1 MTIPLPT
8 IYAVTRAGIVS
19 LTFSLLGCGSS
30 VPPRLYLLS
39 GGSGAAAIASQERGG
54 GRAQQG
60 EIALVS
66 ATPGVRLG
74 VAVTIPQYLDRPEIM
89 VRTNEYELEP
99 MENARWAEGLTIT
112 ASRAIA
118 DDLSMLLPRDDV
130 VSLPTRTER
139 AFDYRI
145 NVEFTKFDI
154 GTDGRAEV
162 AGRWVIVEVS
172 ADKERASARFRY
184 AGDAGALDG
193 KLAAAAMSDMLS
205 KVSLEIQ
212 AALQQP
218 SFANRR

>member
-130 VSLPTRTER
+130 VSLPTRT
-139 AFDYRI
+139 
-145 NVEFTKFDI
+145 NVHSTIESTSNSRNLI
-154 GTDGRAEV
+154 SVQTEGRRLPEDGSSSRC
-162 AGRWVIVEVS
+162 RLT
-172 ADKERASARFRY
+172 RSARVRVF
-184 AGDAGALDG
+184 DMQ
-193 KLAAAAMSDMLS
+193 AMRVPWTASS
-205 KVSLEIQ
+205 
-212 AALQQP
+212 P
-218 SFANRR
+218 RPR